1 MVNLI
6 FRRSDGSEQKVEA
19 QPGESVME
27 AAKRN
32 DIDEIVAECGGSC
45 ACATCHVFFDAE
57 NFAITGPPSDIESSM
72 LDFAAEPH
80 ENSRLS
86 CQIQVEDHVDG
97 LLILL
102 PETQQ

>member
-6 FRRSDGSEQKVEA
+6 FRSIDGSEQKVEA

-27 AAKRN
+27 VAKRH
-32 DIDEIVAECGGSC
+32 DIEEIVAECGGGC
-45 ACATCHVFFDAE
+45 ACATCHVFFEAE
-57 NFAITGPPSDIESSM
+57 GFAVVGPPSDIESSM
-72 LDFAAEPH
+72 LDFAADPH

-86 CQIQVEDHVDG
+86 CQIQVEDHLDG
-97 LLILL
+97 VLILL